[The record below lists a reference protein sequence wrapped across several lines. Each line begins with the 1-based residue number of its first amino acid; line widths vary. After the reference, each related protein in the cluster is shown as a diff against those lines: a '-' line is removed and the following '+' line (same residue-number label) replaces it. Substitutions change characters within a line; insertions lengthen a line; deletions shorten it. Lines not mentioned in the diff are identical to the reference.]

1 MRVRVDVMKII
12 AEMCQNHNGSF
23 SRLCEMVQESKKGGA
38 THAKIQTIF
47 ANDLSY
53 RKEFE
58 NGLKDE
64 NGKFIY
70 IKRPYSN
77 EYERLKKLE
86 LTYENQKKFVEVCLD
101 NELIPLTTSFNLTAI
116 PNIKKSGFKSI
127 KVASY
132 DCASVPL
139 IKKLVNNFDEVIVST
154 GATYDDEIVSCAEI
168 LKESKKDFS
177 LLHCVTK
184 YPTPLKEMNL
194 NRINFLRKYSEK
206 VGLSNHSLTKR
217 DGVKA
222 DIAAIYLGAD
232 CIERHFTI
240 LGENE
245 TKDGP
250 VSIRREHLEEIN
262 SFINMNEREKDSYID
277 NNIPEFEQM
286 KGSSLRDLSDEEL
299 ANRNYYRGR
308 FCNKIKGKSVFNW
321 EKEANE
327 I

>member
-1 MRVRVDVMKII
+1 
-12 AEMCQNHNGSF
+12 MCQNHNGSF
-23 SRLCEMVQESKKGGA
+23 SRLCEMVKEAKRGGA

-58 NGLKDE
+58 NGVKDQK
-64 NGKFIY
+64 NQFIY
-70 IKRPYSN
+70 IKRPYN
-77 EYERLKKLE
+77 KEYERLKKLE
-86 LTYENQKKFVEVCLD
+86 LSYENQKKFVEICLE

-116 PNIKKSGFKSI
+116 PKIKESGFKSI

-132 DCASVPL
+132 DCASEPL
-139 IKKLVNNFDEVIVST
+139 IKKLVDNFDEIIVST
-154 GATYDDEIVSCAEI
+154 GATYDNEIVSCAEI
-168 LKESKKDFS
+168 LKKSDKDFS

-194 NRINFLRKYSEK
+194 TRIDFLRKFSKK

-240 LGENE
+240 LEEQE

-250 VSIRREHLEEIN
+250 VSIKREHLEEIN
-262 SFINMNEREKDSYID
+262 SFINMNKSEKDNYI
-277 NNIPEFEQM
+277 NKNIPEFEEM
-286 KGSSLRDLSDEEL
+286 KGTPLRDLSDEEI

-308 FCNKIKGKSVFNW
+308 FCNKIKGKSIFNW